1 MDFKKMGNLIQTI
14 APTIATAL
22 GGPLAGLATKT
33 LSEAVFGHAD
43 AGEGEISLALASASP
58 DVIMKVKESDQNF
71 KVKMHELDI
80 DLERIKGEDRKSAR
94 DMLIGTG
101 SMTPA
106 VLSYS
111 IVIAWG
117 IIQYFL
123 FTTVIEQSMR
133 ELVARMFGTLDSALM
148 LVLGFW
154 FGSSSGSHAKD
165 QIINDKGSQK

>member
-1 MDFKKMGNLIQTI
+1 MDFKKMGSLIQTI

-33 LSEAVFGHAD
+33 LSEAVFGHQD
-43 AGEGEISLALASASP
+43 AGEDEISLALASASP
-58 DVIMKVKESDQNF
+58 ETILKVKQSDQEF
-71 KVKMHELDI
+71 KTKMRELDI
-80 DLERIKGEDRKSAR
+80 DLERIKREDRKSAR
-94 DMLIGTG
+94 YMLIGTG
-101 SMTPA
+101 SVTPA

-111 IVIAWG
+111 IVIAWA

-154 FGSSSGSHAKD
+154 FGSSSGSHEKN
-165 QIINDKGSQK
+165 QIINDKGQK